1 MKDLKHQRLQQ
12 PKGDNR
18 GGEFVDD
25 KRIIELYFKRDEAAL
40 KETSDKYGRLCLYIA
55 KNILENELDAEECV
69 NDAYLRAWQSIP
81 PTNPRSLGAYISKIT
96 RNLAL
101 DRYDSKKA
109 QKRASGGDVPF
120 DELEAVI
127 SDKSGTVDDE
137 VMMRECINSFLYSLD
152 KKKRIVFVQRYFYMC
167 TLEEI
172 AKNNGI
178 KMINLKVMLY
188 RLREKL
194 KKHLAL
200 YGFDSVEK
208 KENEEVE
215 NEKE

>member
-1 MKDLKHQRLQQ
+1 M
-12 PKGDNR
+12 
-18 GGEFVDD
+18 DD
-25 KRIIELYFKRDEAAL
+25 KRIVELYFKRDEAAI

-81 PTNPRSLGAYISKIT
+81 PTNPISLGAYISKIT
-96 RNLAL
+96 RNLAI
-101 DRYDSKKA
+101 DKYNSEKTKK
-109 QKRASGGDVPF
+109 RTPSGGEVPF
-120 DELEAVI
+120 DELEAII
-127 SDKSGTVDDE
+127 SDKGASVDDE
-137 VMMRECINSFLYSLD
+137 ILMRECINSFLYSLD

-172 AKNNGI
+172 AKENGI

-194 KKHLAL
+194 RKHLTKFG
-200 YGFDSVEK
+200 Y
-208 KENEEVE
+208 EEGKD
-215 NEKE
+215 EKE